1 MPIDSFQSTTPIYSV
16 RKGIFLFLLLVLISQ
31 FSFAVGSEPSAK
43 TELKMAPQ
51 WSLFDAE
58 GNEVKSSDFKGKP
71 LIIHFWAT
79 WCPYCKKLQ
88 PGLDKLYKKYH
99 DQGLQ
104 MIAISLREDEGAK
117 PQDELIAR
125 GMSFKTLINGDK
137 VAMEKFFARGTPT
150 TFFINAQGQVVVAT
164 RLSDPDDPRLEQVV
178 KSILV
183 N

>member
-1 MPIDSFQSTTPIYSV
+1 MSIGYFLFRTPNYLA
-16 RKGIFLFLLLVLISQ
+16 RKGIFLFLSLVLISQ
-31 FSFAVGSEPSAK
+31 FSLAVESKPAAK
-43 TELKMAPQ
+43 PQSKMAPQ
-51 WSLFDAE
+51 WSLFDAQ
-58 GNEVKSSDFKGKP
+58 GNEVKSSDFAGKP

-88 PGLDKLYKKYH
+88 PGLDKLYKKYQ

-117 PQDELIAR
+117 PQDELNAR

-137 VAMEKFFARGTPT
+137 VAIEKFFVQGTPT

-178 KSILV
+178 KSLMV